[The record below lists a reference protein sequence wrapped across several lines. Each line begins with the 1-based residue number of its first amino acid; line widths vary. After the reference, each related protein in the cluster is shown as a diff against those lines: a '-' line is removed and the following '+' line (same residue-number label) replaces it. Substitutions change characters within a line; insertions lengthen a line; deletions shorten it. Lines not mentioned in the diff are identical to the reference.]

1 VIVPPNDRSGGGPL
15 VSLIMPVWQP
25 RPEWLREAVASA
37 LGQRGCSIELIVVD
51 NGNDAPV
58 SDQLAGLMDS
68 RLRTL
73 RIAHGGV
80 SRARNAG
87 MAEARGAF
95 VRFVDCDDVLE
106 PDSTRRLL
114 DLGPDGRTI
123 TYGATEYCDAEMRPY
138 KIVTCALQGSI
149 VEHVLTDFT
158 VTLPAILFPRQVVD
172 LVGAWDEAMTM
183 CEDWDFVAR
192 ALEHAPVRGDTQVAI
207 RYRRHATSAVARAS
221 IDLSERS
228 AARVIERY
236 VARHPEHRESPWVR
250 RAHAIRLTHAGDRYL
265 HAGNRAAALSRFGTA
280 LRTDPAY
287 TLRVISGIVRRKVR
301 ARTPYRAASTSRG
314 GPAA

>member
-1 VIVPPNDRSGGGPL
+1 
-15 VSLIMPVWQP
+15 MPVWRP

-58 SDQLAGLMDS
+58 SDQLTALTDA
-68 RLRTL
+68 RARTI
-73 RIAHGGV
+73 RIEQAGV
-80 SRARNAG
+80 SRARNVG
-87 MAEARGAF
+87 MAEAHGAF
-95 VRFVDCDDVLE
+95 VRFIDCDDVLE

-114 DLGPDGRTI
+114 DLGPDGLTI

-149 VEHVLTDFT
+149 VEHALTDFT
-158 VTLPAILFPRQVVD
+158 VTLQAILFPRQVVD
-172 LVGAWDEAMTM
+172 LVGAWDETMTM

-207 RYRRHATSAVARAS
+207 RYRRHATSAVGRAS

-250 RAHAIRLTHAGDRYL
+250 RAHAVRLTVAGERYL
-265 HAGNRAAALSRFGTA
+265 RAGRGAAALSRFATG
-280 LRTDPAY
+280 LRADPAY
-287 TLRVISGIVRRKVR
+287 TLRVISGIVRREVR
-301 ARTPYRAASTSRG
+301 ARTPYRAASTPR